1 MRTARVLGVVLL
13 FSLSSC
19 ELQKLEQ
26 LVDIPSKFELYGFD
40 YSQNAALQIRG
51 WLKAISD
58 NRGTN
63 CATVKGTID
72 WGDGVTE
79 YKDYISPCIS
89 VMNQSSWMSSPSLA
103 HNYPAVGGYTMKA
116 ELTAEYTNGSVTSK
130 FQREIVISY

>member
-1 MRTARVLGVVLL
+1 MRAARVLGAVLL
-13 FSLSSC
+13 FSLSGC
-19 ELQKLEQ
+19 ELQKLER

-79 YKDYISPCIS
+79 NKDYISPCIS
-89 VMNQSSWMSSPSLA
+89 VTNRSSWMSSPLLSHA
-103 HNYPAVGGYTMKA
+103 YPAVGSYTMKA
-116 ELTAEYTNGSVTSK
+116 ELTAEFSNGSVTSK
-130 FQREIVISY
+130 FQKEIVITY